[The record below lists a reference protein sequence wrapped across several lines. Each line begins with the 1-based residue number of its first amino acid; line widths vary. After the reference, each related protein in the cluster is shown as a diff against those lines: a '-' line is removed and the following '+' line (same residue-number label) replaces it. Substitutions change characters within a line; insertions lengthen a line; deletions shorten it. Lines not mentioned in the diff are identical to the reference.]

1 MTKAIA
7 IIQARMG
14 SSRLPGK
21 VLLDIGGRP
30 MLQWVVE
37 RTRQANR
44 LDAVLV
50 ATTTDPLDDPVAA
63 FCEAQGYL
71 CTRGSLH
78 DVLDRYYQAALL
90 HQPDAVVRIT
100 ADCPFID
107 PGLIDALYMQFVTEK
122 ADFAANRLPPP
133 WGRTYPIGLD
143 TEICTFSGLATA
155 WQEASEKYHREH
167 VMPFFYENPQRF
179 KIMIA
184 HYAEDLG
191 HLRWTVDTSEDLEL
205 ARRIADLLKEDGKG
219 LNFTWL
225 DVLSLYM
232 RYPELSQVNV
242 NIEAKHF
249 KLTDQRVDP
258 STASPIRTDPPPEK
272 RSYK

>member
-1 MTKAIA
+1 MPKTIA

-14 SSRLPGK
+14 SSRLPGQ

-37 RTRQANR
+37 RTRQANC

-50 ATTTDPLDDPVAA
+50 ATTTDASDDPVAA

-71 CTRGSLH
+71 YTRGSVH
-78 DVLDRYYQAALL
+78 DVLDRYYQAALP

-107 PGLIDALYMQFVTEK
+107 PGLIDALYMQFVTEE

-143 TEICTFSGLATA
+143 TEICTFRVLEIA
-155 WQEASEKYHREH
+155 WHEADQVYHREH

-179 KIMIA
+179 KIEVA
-184 HYAEDLG
+184 HYSEDFG
-191 HLRWTVDTSEDLEL
+191 HLRWTVDTPEDLEL
-205 ARRIADLLKEDGKG
+205 ARKIAVLLHAKGKG
-219 LNFTWL
+219 QGFSWL
-225 DVLSLYM
+225 DVLSLYA
-232 RYPELSQVNV
+232 RYPELALVNASV
-242 NIEAKHF
+242 EAKHF
-249 KLTDQRVDP
+249 KLTDQRAGSDAACPTGMDP
-258 STASPIRTDPPPEK
+258 SPE
-272 RSYK
+272 